1 MKNKKMK
8 YMKKVILTIV
18 AIIALAGYCAAAE
31 PVLDSLKIQG
41 RMRRFWIYMPDG
53 IEKDAPLVFVL
64 HGYGNPGTKETW
76 MNKAAEAHKF
86 AVCVPHGWKDPQG
99 KPSWNVGYPF
109 QEGWKVDEVAG
120 MEQLARYVQKKY
132 HLSRRNTFM
141 TGMSNGGEMCYLTA
155 YSKQKTFKAV
165 APVSGLT
172 MEWIYR
178 TRDAPKPMPLFE
190 IHGTADHTPEWDGD
204 LENKGGWGA
213 YMSVPVAIGY
223 WIARNK
229 CELETV
235 EHVEGLN
242 KDNGRSIIKHK
253 YTGGPTGCEV
263 WLYEVVNGS
272 HSWFDHDI
280 DTGEEIWS
288 FFSKYLE

>member
-8 YMKKVILTIV
+8 YIKKVILTIV

-86 AVCVPHGWKDPQG
+86 AVCVPHGWKDLQG

-109 QEGWKVDEVAG
+109 QEGWKVNEVAG

-141 TGMSNGGEMCYLTA
+141 RPIRYPSAAAAMSTTPV
-155 YSKQKTFKAV
+155 QAV
-165 APVSGLT
+165 ATTWMPV
-172 MEWIYR
+172 R
-178 TRDAPKPMPLFE
+178 TV
-190 IHGTADHTPEWDGD
+190 T
-204 LENKGGWGA
+204 
-213 YMSVPVAIGY
+213 
-223 WIARNK
+223 
-229 CELETV
+229 
-235 EHVEGLN
+235 
-242 KDNGRSIIKHK
+242 
-253 YTGGPTGCEV
+253 
-263 WLYEVVNGS
+263 
-272 HSWFDHDI
+272 
-280 DTGEEIWS
+280 
-288 FFSKYLE
+288 FSKSSGGL

>member
-1 MKNKKMK
+1 MKR
-8 YMKKVILTIV
+8 ILLTLIV
-18 AIIALAGYCAAAE
+18 FHLCGIFATAAE

-41 RMRRFWIYMPDG
+41 QMRRFWIYMPDG
-53 IEKDAPLVFVL
+53 IQQEAPLVFVL
-64 HGYGNPGTKETW
+64 HGYGNPGNKETW
-76 MNKAAEAHKF
+76 MNKAAEARKF
-86 AVCVPHGWKDPQG
+86 AVCVPHGWKDPKG

-109 QEGWKVDEVAG
+109 QAGWKVDEVAG
-120 MEQLARYVQKKY
+120 MEKLAKYVQKKY
-132 HLSRRNTFM
+132 HLSRKNTFM

-178 TRDAPKPMPLFE
+178 TMDAPKPMPLFE
-190 IHGTADHTPEWDGD
+190 IHGTEDHTSEWGGD

-213 YMSVPVAIGY
+213 YMSVPIAIGY
-223 WIARNK
+223 WIAKNK
-229 CELETV
+229 CERETI
-235 EHVEGLN
+235 EHVDGLN
-242 KDNGRSIIKHK
+242 KENGRSIIKHK

-263 WLYEVVNGS
+263 WLYEVVKGP

-280 DTGEEIWS
+280 DTGEEIWT
-288 FFSKYLE
+288 FFSKYIE